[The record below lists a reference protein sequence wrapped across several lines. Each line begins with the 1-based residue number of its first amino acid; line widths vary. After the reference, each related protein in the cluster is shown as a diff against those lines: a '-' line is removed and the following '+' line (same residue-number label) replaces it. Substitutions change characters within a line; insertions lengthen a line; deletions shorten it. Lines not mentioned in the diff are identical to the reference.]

1 LRENKFI
8 FSAVI
13 IREVDGYSGLCLDL
27 DVASDGDTP
36 AEARTNLIEAVNL
49 YVETAIE
56 NNLPII
62 RPVPRDENPIF
73 TRPDDV
79 QEPFKIKVDLE
90 VFAYA

>member
-1 LRENKFI
+1 MRENKFI

-13 IREVDGYSGLCLDL
+13 IREVDGYSGLCLDV
-27 DVASDGDTP
+27 DAASDGDTP
-36 AEARTNLIEAVNL
+36 EEARKNLIEAVNL

-62 RPVPRDENPIF
+62 RSVPRDENPMF

>member
-1 LRENKFI
+1 MRENKFV

-27 DVASDGDTP
+27 DVASDGDTL
-36 AEARTNLIEAVNL
+36 AEARANLIEAVNL

-62 RPVPRDENPIF
+62 RPIPRDENPTF

-79 QEPFKIKVDLE
+79 QESFKIKIDLE

>member
-1 LRENKFI
+1 MRENKFT
-8 FSAVI
+8 FSAVV

-27 DVASDGDTP
+27 DVASDGDSVS
-36 AEARTNLIEAVNL
+36 EAKANLIEAVNL

-56 NNLPII
+56 NNLPVI
-62 RPVPRDENPIF
+62 RPIPRDENPIF

-79 QEPFKIKVDLE
+79 QESFKIKVDLE

>member
-1 LRENKFI
+1 MRENKFI
-8 FSAVI
+8 FPAVI
-13 IREVDGYSGLCLDL
+13 IKELDGYSGLCLDL

-36 AEARTNLIEAVNL
+36 AETRENLIEAVNL

-62 RPVPRDENPIF
+62 RPVPRNENPIF
-73 TRPDDV
+73 IRPDDI
-79 QEPFKIKVDLE
+79 QESFKIKVDLE

>member
-1 LRENKFI
+1 VRENRFI

-13 IREVDGYSGLCLDL
+13 IREVDGYSGLCLDV

-36 AEARTNLIEAVNL
+36 EEARENLIEAVNL

-56 NNLPII
+56 NNLPVI
-62 RPVPRDENPIF
+62 RPVARNENPIL

-79 QEPFKIKVDLE
+79 QQSFKIKVDLE

>member
-1 LRENKFI
+1 MRENKFI
-8 FSAVI
+8 SSAMI
-13 IREVDGYSGLCLDL
+13 FREVDGYSGLCLDV

-36 AEARTNLIEAVNL
+36 EEARKNRTEAVNL

-56 NNLPII
+56 INLPII

>member
-1 LRENKFI
+1 MRENKFI

-13 IREVDGYSGLCLDL
+13 IREVDGYSALCLDL

-36 AEARTNLIEAVNL
+36 AAARENLIEAVNL
-49 YVETAIE
+49 DVETAIE

>member
-1 LRENKFI
+1 LRENKFV

-27 DVASDGDTP
+27 DVASDGDTL
-36 AEARTNLIEAVNL
+36 AEARANLIEAVNL

-62 RPVPRDENPIF
+62 RPIPRDENPIF
-73 TRPDDV
+73 TRPDDI
-79 QEPFKIKVDLE
+79 QEAFKIKVDLE

>member
-1 LRENKFI
+1 MRENKFI

-13 IREVDGYSGLCLDL
+13 IKEFDGYSGLCLDL

-36 AEARTNLIEAVNL
+36 IEARTNLIEAVNL
-49 YVETAIE
+49 YLETAIE
-56 NNLPII
+56 NNLPVI

-73 TRPDDV
+73 TRSDDV
-79 QEPFKIKVDLE
+79 QESFKIKVDLE